1 MLTSMADIW
10 MTKLDIE
17 LDNIR
22 TALEWG
28 LSNNIESALRIVGA
42 LAYYWLTKSHE
53 LEGQHWIS
61 EALDRSRSML
71 DPHIGLG
78 HQQIKNRAKALNA
91 MAILSY
97 SQGQNAEI
105 HTAAMEAVALW
116 RQISEKDFLAIALG
130 YVAISNV
137 FLGNNADALA
147 ARNEALMLA
156 RESNNEL
163 VLAVT
168 LAITVQVP
176 AIIEND
182 FKTARAYSEEA
193 IAIMREKGNHWF
205 VGIALFGLG
214 MMEIHQGNFDE
225 ARLKFKSAKSYL
237 LEVGDKH
244 RINMISSEL
253 AHIERYEGHYQQ
265 ARVLYKET
273 LKEWQRIGHRA
284 AVAHQLECI
293 AFISKALEQSERA
306 MRLFGAA
313 EALREKIQINMT
325 AQEREGYE
333 KEVADLKA
341 KLDEKE
347 FASLWAEGRSMTMEE
362 AIKLALDETNE

>member
-1 MLTSMADIW
+1 M
-10 MTKLDIE
+10 
-17 LDNIR
+17 
-22 TALEWG
+22 
-28 LSNNIESALRIVGA
+28 
-42 LAYYWLTKSHE
+42 
-53 LEGQHWIS
+53 
-61 EALDRSRSML
+61 
-71 DPHIGLG
+71 
-78 HQQIKNRAKALNA
+78 
-91 MAILSY
+91 
-97 SQGQNAEI
+97 
-105 HTAAMEAVALW
+105 
-116 RQISEKDFLAIALG
+116 
-130 YVAISNV
+130 
-137 FLGNNADALA
+137 
-147 ARNEALMLA
+147 
-156 RESNNEL
+156 
-163 VLAVT
+163 
-168 LAITVQVP
+168 
-176 AIIEND
+176 
-182 FKTARAYSEEA
+182 
-193 IAIMREKGNHWF
+193 
-205 VGIALFGLG
+205 GIALFGLG

-341 KLDEKE
+341 NLDEKE

-362 AIKLALDETNE
+362 AIELVLDETNE